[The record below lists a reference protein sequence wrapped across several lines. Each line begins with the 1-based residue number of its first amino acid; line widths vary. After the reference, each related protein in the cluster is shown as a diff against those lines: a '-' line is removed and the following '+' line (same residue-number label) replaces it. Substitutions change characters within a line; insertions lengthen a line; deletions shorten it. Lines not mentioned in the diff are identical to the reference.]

1 MQKLVILV
9 AVNIIATS
17 FLVFTYS
24 DGYPHK
30 YRIRSALWTIIYPSS
45 DALFWKH
52 GELSS
57 ALVTDT
63 GIYASRT
70 APLSWTNL
78 FLIKF
83 FNANG
88 SAERMHVSRPGS
100 RRVLHST
107 DLSLE
112 DLNRFVLHDNL
123 FEFVEFAECP
133 EKNQNHRADPGYD
146 QGD

>member
-1 MQKLVILV
+1 M
-9 AVNIIATS
+9 
-17 FLVFTYS
+17 
-24 DGYPHK
+24 
-30 YRIRSALWTIIYPSS
+30 WTIIYPSS

-63 GIYASRT
+63 GICASRT
-70 APLSWTNL
+70 APLRWTNL

-83 FNANG
+83 FNADG
-88 SAERMHVSRPGS
+88 SAERMHVSRPAN

-107 DLSLE
+107 DLSSE
-112 DLNRFVLHDNL
+112 DLNRYVLHDNL

-133 EKNQNHRADPGYD
+133 EKKRKLQD
-146 QGD
+146 